1 MLLNMHALYDTHLFP
16 SPAKCCLQLSCMFS
30 SSGNV
35 PSGSTCM
42 RPCLLIVFLAY
53 VNVHLITELSQWPCG
68 NRNPQP
74 EPPLSSSSGPPPFR
88 FIVLMNPSIFPCLSV
103 HHSLIFFIFHS
114 FMERK
119 VKRDRKVCWRRA
131 GMTPC
136 VVLQV
141 RVSPGLFL
149 NWSTYALSPH
159 HFVVW
164 SEIWDDQ
171 SVSLH
176 NAQPI
181 THNAP

>member
-1 MLLNMHALYDTHLFP
+1 MLFATVMYVFILRKCTIGFHMHETVSIDCFP
-16 SPAKCCLQLSCMFS
+16 GLCKCT
-30 SSGNV
+30 
-35 PSGSTCM
+35 P
-42 RPCLLIVFLAY
+42 P
-53 VNVHLITELSQWPCG
+53 LITELSQWPCG